1 MKKELIDLFK
11 KIEQVKSSRIEELSG
26 EECELL
32 CIQTAAIIKSCHI
45 WITITQIEGD
55 EESRQKLSDQIKI
68 LKERKESLKKKAF
81 EEF

>member
-1 MKKELIDLFK
+1 MKKELIDLFE

-32 CIQTAAIIKSCHI
+32 CIRTAAIIKSCHI
-45 WITITQIEGD
+45 WITISQIEGD
-55 EESRQKLSDQIKI
+55 EESRQKFSDQIKI
-68 LKERKESLKKKAF
+68 LEERKESLKKKAF